1 MDQKQGLRPGVGF
14 TRWVA
19 ASGIML
25 LAMAAAPSYDG
36 PPNDGQ
42 PFCPPGR
49 TCATS
54 QTASDCGSCCDTN
67 AQCTAC
73 CTMKKRAFRPTRISL
88 EGGADIDQ
96 QERDLGTPHRRRSVL
111 TG

>member
-1 MDQKQGLRPGVGF
+1 MDQKQRLRPEAGF
-14 TRWVA
+14 TRWVV

-25 LAMAAAPSYDG
+25 LSMAAAPSYDG

-67 AQCTAC
+67 VQCTAC
-73 CTMKKRAFRPTRISL
+73 C
-88 EGGADIDQ
+88 GG
-96 QERDLGTPHRRRSVL
+96 LGLLPWEL
-111 TG
+111 QICLGYCQLLP